1 MDVFISYSRRDIAHA
16 RTLDAWLTGQGVS
29 TFFDQTDL
37 GAGQPWAADLERAIA
52 HDTGAVAVLLGP
64 SGLGNTQFY
73 EYQFALSRQR
83 DDRSFPVIPIILPGT
98 KAHDIPRS
106 FLDLLTWVDFRAT
119 TDPRQDP
126 AGLQR
131 LLAAIRREPV
141 TADVLRG
148 MVCPY
153 KGLAFFEE
161 SDSALFFGRDTESEA
176 LLDKITRHNVAAVI
190 GRSGSGKSSLVRA
203 GLLPRLRRTGTGSL
217 GAWDSVVIR
226 PGQAP
231 LFSLAQAFSPLV
243 AGEDPMDRTRRLEAQ
258 EVALRTDRP
267 DFLATHIRTRAD
279 SARLRIGRTLV
290 VVDQAEELF
299 AVPPHITDRDAIA
312 RFHADRDQFIR
323 LLLATTRHDLA
334 SLVLTIRSDH
344 FDDLMHSEFEKH
356 LTEAQ
361 LLLHRIADLKP
372 CIERPAEMVG
382 LRLAQGLADQIV
394 DDVGNEEANLPLM
407 QYALERTWE
416 KRSGSDLTHEAYV
429 AVGGV
434 KRAINDVARECYCCL
449 AGDARRDAARR
460 LFLRLVRPGTG
471 DAHIRIRAVVPTNP
485 DELRVMEIFADPERR
500 LLVVGEQGG
509 VREVEIAH
517 EALVRGWDELRGW
530 VDAAR
535 DKLRVRDAVRDWMA
549 TAEAGELLP
558 FRTALFQGARELLAD
573 QGDVRLEPQ
582 IESYIQR
589 SVDAFVVSERDE
601 AQRRTDVL
609 YNRTLLC
616 LMFFGAFCIA
626 VWGFFV
632 ADQYKQDAVKQSAH
646 AIQQSIN
653 AESAATI
660 MIGIIDKVLL
670 DPKVLSNTRMSV
682 VMDAVMGAIEQVARF
697 QPHNPAVLRVKAIA
711 PAAIDH
717 VSIIA
722 DDDGRRLAMAS
733 QFVNFS
739 QKLADTASDK
749 NAAQSDLAVAYTK
762 VGDVQ
767 VSQGNLTGALT
778 SYGTALTFFEH
789 LADLDDK
796 DPDRQRPVAVLY
808 IKIGDIQVMQGV
820 MPAALG
826 SYRMSLTICNCP
838 GTPLACPG
846 RHCE

>member
-1 MDVFISYSRRDIAHA
+1 MDVFISYSRRDIDHA

-37 GAGQPWAADLERAIA
+37 GAGQPWPAELERAIA

-106 FLDLLTWVDFRAT
+106 FLDLLTWVDFRAA
-119 TDPRQDP
+119 TDQRQDP
-126 AGLQR
+126 VGLQR

-161 SDSALFFGRDTESEA
+161 ADSGFFFGRDTESDA
-176 LLDKITRHNVAAVI
+176 LLDKVTRHNVAAVI

-203 GLLPRLRRTGTGSL
+203 GLLPRLRLAGTGTGSL

-226 PGQAP
+226 PRQAP
-231 LFSLAQAFSPLV
+231 LLSLAQAFSPPV

-258 EVALRTDRP
+258 EVALRSDRP

-299 AVPPHITDRDAIA
+299 AVPPQLTDRDDIA

-344 FDDLMHSEFEKH
+344 FDDLMHSEFETH

-361 LLLHRIADLKP
+361 LLLYRITDLKP
-372 CIERPAEMVG
+372 SIERPAEMVG
-382 LRLAQGLADQIV
+382 LRLAQGLADRV
-394 DDVGNEEANLPLM
+394 VEDVGNEEANLPLM
-407 QYALERTWE
+407 QYALLRTWE

-434 KRAINDVARECYCCL
+434 KRAINDVARACYL
-449 AGDARRDAARR
+449 RLTTPARRDAARR
-460 LFLRLVRPGTG
+460 LFLRLVRPGAG
-471 DAHIRIRAVVPTNP
+471 DAHIRIRAAVPTDP
-485 DELRVMEIFADPERR
+485 DELRVMEIFADPKQR
-500 LLVVGEQGG
+500 LLILGEQDG

-549 TAEAGELLP
+549 TAGTGELLP
-558 FRTALFQGARELLAD
+558 FRTGLFQNARELLAD
-573 QGDVRLEPQ
+573 QGDVRLEPA
-582 IESYIQR
+582 IEGYIQK
-589 SVDAFVVSERDE
+589 SVEAFDAEEAAKRLQAQAEAEAEQRRLLAEAEAEEEERRRQFEAEEAERRRQQQAVEADQRRLRAEAEAE
-601 AQRRTDVL
+601 AQRRRVQLRNVSLAAVVL
-609 YNRTLLC
+609 AG
-616 LMFFGAFCIA
+616 MFGVSVWMYALSEGHRKEARA
-626 VWGFFV
+626 VQRSQLTHHFRRG
-632 ADQYKQDAVKQSAH
+632 SRPCR
-646 AIQQSIN
+646 
-653 AESAATI
+653 AAAY
-660 MIGIIDKVLL
+660 
-670 DPKVLSNTRMSV
+670 LS
-682 VMDAVMGAIEQVARF
+682 
-697 QPHNPAVLRVKAIA
+697 
-711 PAAIDH
+711 
-717 VSIIA
+717 
-722 DDDGRRLAMAS
+722 
-733 QFVNFS
+733 
-739 QKLADTASDK
+739 
-749 NAAQSDLAVAYTK
+749 
-762 VGDVQ
+762 
-767 VSQGNLTGALT
+767 
-778 SYGTALTFFEH
+778 
-789 LADLDDK
+789 
-796 DPDRQRPVAVLY
+796 
-808 IKIGDIQVMQGV
+808 
-820 MPAALG
+820 
-826 SYRMSLTICNCP
+826 
-838 GTPLACPG
+838 
-846 RHCE
+846 